1 MRLSRLAEKEGIKC
15 ELLAKCEFFNAGG
28 SVKDRI
34 GLRMVEDAEASGRIK
49 PGATLIEPTSGNT
62 GIGLALAA
70 ALKGYKMIIT
80 LPEKMS
86 QEKVSVLKALGA
98 QIIRT
103 PTEAAWDSPESHIG
117 VALRLN
123 KEIPN
128 SHILDQYSNP
138 ANPLAHYDQ
147 TAEEILDQT
156 EGRVDAIVCGAG
168 TGGTIAGIG
177 RKIKERLPAC
187 QIVGVDPHGSIL
199 ARPESLNS
207 SGVGTYQVEGIG
219 YDFVPRVLD
228 HGVVDHWIKTADRE
242 SVLMARRLVKEEG
255 LLCGMSSGTAVWA
268 AIQYIKEKGLGEGH
282 RVVVVLPDSTR
293 NYMSKFID
301 DDWMVRQGFYD
312 PSALGVPSKNWWISH
327 RVGFLKLSTPYTIAP
342 TVTCQQAVDILR
354 NEGFDQLPV
363 VDPAESKILGTVTEG
378 NLLALLAAGR
388 VQPADPVSKA
398 TFRQFRQVS
407 LDTSLWEL
415 SRYFDRDHFALVVAS
430 QKSYSAAGE
439 PLDRTIVVGVVTRI
453 DLLNYIIKGQP
464 QPSPVRPASPAP
476 PS

>member
-1 MRLSRLAEKEGIKC
+1 MVRLERLAAKEGIEC

-34 GLRMVEDAEASGRIK
+34 GFRMVADAEASGRIK
-49 PGATLIEPTSGNT
+49 PGDTLIEPTSGNT

-86 QEKVSVLKALGA
+86 QEKVAVLKGLGA

-117 VALRLN
+117 VAMRLN

-138 ANPLAHYDQ
+138 SNPLAHYDQ

-156 EGRVDAIVCGAG
+156 DSSVDYIVCGAG

-177 RKIKERLPAC
+177 RKIKEKLPSC
-187 QIVGVDPHGSIL
+187 QIVGADPHGSIL
-199 ARPESLNS
+199 ARPETLNS
-207 SGVGTYQVEGIG
+207 CGVGTYQVEGIG

-228 HGVVDHWIKTADRE
+228 HSVVDHWVKTGDKD

-268 AIQYIKEKGLGEGH
+268 AIDFIKRNNIGRGK
-282 RVVVVLPDSTR
+282 RVVVLLPDSTR
-293 NYMSKFID
+293 NYMTKFID

-312 PSALGVPSKNWWISH
+312 PSALGVAPKNWWITH
-327 RVGFLKLSTPYTIAP
+327 RVGFLKLATPFTISPSVA
-342 TVTCQQAVDILR
+342 CQKAVDILR

-363 VDPAESKILGTVTEG
+363 VDPESNKIAGTVTEG

-388 VQPADPVSKA
+388 VRPEDPVSKA
-398 TFRQFRQVS
+398 AFRQFREVS

-415 SRYFDRDHFALVVAS
+415 SRYFDRDHFALVVAT
-430 QKSYSAAGE
+430 QKSYSVTGE
-439 PLDRTIVVGVVTRI
+439 PQENKIIVGVVTRI
-453 DLLNYIIKGQP
+453 DLLNYIIKGQEKP
-464 QPSPVRPASPAP
+464 HEASEQH
-476 PS
+476 